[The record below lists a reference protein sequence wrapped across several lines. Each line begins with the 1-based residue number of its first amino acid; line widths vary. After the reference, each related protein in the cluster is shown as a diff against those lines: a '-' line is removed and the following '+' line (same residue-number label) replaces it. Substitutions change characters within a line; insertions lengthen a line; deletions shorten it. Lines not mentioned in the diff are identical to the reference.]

1 MERNQLYRDAIK
13 RNIEELKTKSFGSP
27 EYLRATAIVEAY
39 RHEEVMA
46 MYEETITLQRETIA
60 VQKES
65 NRIQKWL
72 IWLTVALLAL
82 TSVLLYFTYKLVP

>member
-1 MERNQLYRDAIK
+1 MERNQIYRDAIK

-27 EYLRATAIVEAY
+27 EYARAAAIIEAY

-60 VQKES
+60 VQKKI
-65 NRIQKWL
+65 NKIQQWL
-72 IWLTVALLAL
+72 IGLTVALLVL